1 MENRK
6 LQELTEKLY
15 SEGLS
20 KGQQEA
26 ERMIGEA
33 EQKAA
38 AILAEAE
45 QKAAAIVK
53 AAEQKAAETKKNND
67 TELALA
73 TRQVVATLKENIAGL
88 VVAKSVTPSVHSAM
102 LDVEFVK
109 QMLLSLARGWSGE
122 KVTLVATLPAQ
133 MKAQFDSEIEGA
145 AKALLSEGVEVGY
158 SEKVKS
164 GFKVAPKEGGFYI
177 SFTEEDFAAL
187 LAEYMKEKVTR
198 MLFE

>member
-6 LQELTEKLY
+6 LQELTDKLY

-33 EQKAA
+33 EVKAA

-45 QKAAAIVK
+45 AKAAAIVK
-53 AAEQKAAETKKNND
+53 AAEQKAAEIKKNNE

-73 TRQVVATLKENIAGL
+73 TRQVVAALKENIANL
-88 VVAKSVTPSVHSAM
+88 VVAKSVTPSVHGAM
-102 LDVEFVK
+102 LDVDFVK
-109 QMLLSLARGWSGE
+109 EMLLSVARGWSGE
-122 KVTLVATLPAQ
+122 KVALVATLPSQ
-133 MKAQFDSEIEGA
+133 MKAQFDGEIEGA
-145 AKALLSEGVEVGY
+145 TKALLNEGIEVGY

-177 SFTEEDFAAL
+177 SFTEDDFAAL

-198 MLFE
+198 MLF